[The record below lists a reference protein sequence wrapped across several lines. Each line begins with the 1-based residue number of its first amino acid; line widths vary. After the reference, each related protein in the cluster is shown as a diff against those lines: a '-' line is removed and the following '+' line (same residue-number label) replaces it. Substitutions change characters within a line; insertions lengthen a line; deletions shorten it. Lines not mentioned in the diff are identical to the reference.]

1 MKNKNSRFLII
12 SFVVMFILFGG
23 IFIFLMNRM
32 AEKSRAATAQIAN
45 LYMERMSSQITG
57 HFETIIDIKLSQV
70 ESMIKIMPPDGAL
83 QGEELIEGMTTG
95 GAARGFAFLGFL
107 TEDGNMEPIYGDK
120 LTVMEEE
127 EFVSALKSGNKR
139 IAEASVPSREAGL
152 VLLGV
157 PCEYD
162 MINGDKSIALVAG
175 IDLEYLR
182 ETLSLG
188 DQADDTYCHIIRGNG
203 DFIIKSDRA
212 PQSNFFTRLYEIV
225 PDTNDKNAE
234 YYVTSVQDAIGA
246 DVFFTDVV
254 SVGKEIR
261 CMYLTPLS
269 YCNWYLITV
278 MSYNTL
284 DDIILQLDTQRLNAY
299 MAAIAVMFL
308 IFIIVFTLF
317 YRMTRLQL
325 AETDKAYN
333 EAIKAN
339 KAKSEFLS
347 NMSHDIRTPMNAIVG
362 MTAIASANIDDKQQL
377 TNCLKK
383 ITLSSRHLLGLI
395 NDILD
400 MSKIESGKMTLTSEP
415 VSLRETME
423 SIVSIIQP
431 QVKTKNQQFD
441 IFITDI
447 IAEDVYCDSIRL
459 NQVLI
464 NLLSNAYKFTPE
476 GGEIRVFVDQQKSP
490 KGDEYVRTNFRVKDN
505 GIGMTAEFQKKIFE
519 SFVREDNARIRK
531 TEGSG
536 LGMAISK
543 YIIDTMEGTIEV
555 KSELNQGTEFYV
567 TLDLRKVDIK
577 DAEMV
582 LPGCNMLLVDDDL
595 QYCKDVVKYLKEMAV
610 NCEYAADGKT
620 AIEMVEERYKTRDD
634 YRIVLLDQKMKEMD
648 GIETAGEIHKRLG
661 NDAPILL
668 VSAYDWSDLEERA
681 KEAGVNGFIQKPLF
695 KSTLFRGLMQFI
707 GSGEEMLR
715 AQASS
720 KKDFSGIRILLAE
733 DNDLNY
739 EIANELLTAIG
750 IEVEWAQNGQIC
762 VDMFKKSSEGY
773 YDVVLMDVRMPV
785 MSGYEATEQIRALA
799 RSDAD
804 LPIIAMTADAFSED
818 VKKCKE
824 CGMNDHTSKPI
835 DMEVLTHLLSRYL
848 QLED

>member
-12 SFVVMFILFGG
+12 SFALMFIICGC

-32 AEKSRAATAQIAN
+32 ANKSRVATAQIADF
-45 LYMERMSSQITG
+45 YMERMSAQITS
-57 HFETIIDIKLSQV
+57 HFETTIDIKLSQV
-70 ESMIKIMPPDGAL
+70 ESMIKMMPPDGEL
-83 QGEELIEGMTTG
+83 QGEELIEGMAVG
-95 GAARGFAFLGFL
+95 GAARDFKFLGFL
-107 TEDGNMEPIYGDK
+107 TEDGSMEQILGDK
-120 LTVMEEE
+120 VNVVNEDV
-127 EFVSALKSGNKR
+127 FISALKNGNKR
-139 IAEASVPSREAGL
+139 IAEASSPNREAEL
-152 VLLGV
+152 VLLGI

-162 MINGDKSIALVAG
+162 MKNGDKSIALVAG
-175 IDLEYLR
+175 IDLEYVR
-182 ETLSLG
+182 ETLSLD
-188 DQADDTYCHIIRGNG
+188 DQTDDTYCHIIRENG

-212 PQSNFFTRLYEIV
+212 PQSNFFQRLYEVV
-225 PDTNDKNAE
+225 PDTSDKSADF
-234 YYVTSVQDAIGA
+234 YVTSVQDAINA
-246 DVFFTDVV
+246 DVFFTDVL
-254 SVGKEIR
+254 SVGEETK

-284 DDIILQLDTQRLNAY
+284 DDIMLQLDNQRLNAY
-299 MAAIAVMFL
+299 TGAIVVLFV
-308 IFIIVFTLF
+308 IFIFVFSRF
-317 YRMTRLQL
+317 YQMTQLQL
-325 AETDKAYN
+325 AEIDKAYN

-415 VSLRETME
+415 ISLRETME

-431 QVKTKNQQFD
+431 QAKTKNQKFN
-441 IFITDI
+441 IFISNI
-447 IAEDVYCDSIRL
+447 ITEDVYCDGIRL

-476 GGEIRVFVDQQKSP
+476 GGEISVFLDQQKSP
-490 KGDEYVRTNFRVKDN
+490 KGDEYVRTSFRVKDN
-505 GIGMTAEFQKKIFE
+505 GIGMTPEFQKKIFE

-543 YIIDTMEGTIEV
+543 YIVDTMEGTIEV
-555 KSELNQGTEFYV
+555 KSEINQGTEFYV
-567 TLDLRKVDIK
+567 TLDLKKVDVK
-577 DAEMV
+577 ETDMV
-582 LPGCNMLLVDDDL
+582 LPDWNILLVDDDINL
-595 QYCKDVVKYLKEMAV
+595 CTEVVEYLKEMKV
-610 NCEYAADGKT
+610 NCECAADGRN
-620 AIEMVEERYKTRDD
+620 AIEMVEERYQKKDN
-634 YRIVLLDQKMKEMD
+634 YQIVLLDREMKEMD
-648 GIETAGEIHKRLG
+648 GIETAAEIHSRLG
-661 NDAPILL
+661 KDAPVLL
-668 VSAYDWSDLEERA
+668 ISAYDWSDLEESA

-695 KSTLFRGLMQFI
+695 KSTLFQGLKQFMGSEEGMQ
-707 GSGEEMLR
+707 G

-750 IEVEWAQNGQIC
+750 IEVEWAENGQKC

-773 YDVVLMDVRMPV
+773 YDAVLMDVRMPI
-785 MSGYEATEQIRALA
+785 MSGYEATEQIRALM

-804 LPIIAMTADAFSED
+804 LPIIAMTADAFSDD

-848 QLED
+848 QLD